1 MSNSNIEQ
9 LVKILPDSVDCALI
23 TSDVN
28 RRYFT
33 GMKSSAGV
41 CLIMRSASYLLIDS
55 RYYEKACDT
64 VNDCKVILLT
74 DYHAQL
80 QELVDKHSVKTMAVE
95 AKNMTL
101 SQLKGLQV
109 KLKNCKIDISDGLS
123 NFIEMLRSMKS
134 PAELEKIR
142 TAQKIAEKA
151 LQNVLN
157 IIAVGKTEKEIAFEL
172 DSYMLKNGAEAVS
185 FDTIVLT
192 GASSS
197 VPHGVPTDK
206 IIENGSFVLM
216 DFGAVYDGYHS
227 DMTRT
232 VCVGEPTEEMEQVY
246 GIVLEAQKL
255 ALSAVHAG
263 MKCSEL
269 DSIARQFITDKGYGE
284 YFGHGLGHS
293 VGMEIHETPSAS
305 PKNNLPLNSNVIMT
319 IEPGIYLPK
328 KFGVRIEDMIV
339 TTPTGCENLTS
350 APKNLIKL

>member
-1 MSNSNIEQ
+1 MANSNIEQ
-9 LVKILPDSVDCALI
+9 LVKILPESVDCALI

-95 AKNMTL
+95 AKSMTL

-134 PAELEKIR
+134 PMELEKIR
-142 TAQKIAEKA
+142 SAQKIAEKA

-157 IIAVGKTEKEIAFEL
+157 IISVGKTEKEIAFEL
-172 DSYMLKNGAEAVS
+172 DSYMLKNGAEA
-185 FDTIVLT
+185 
-192 GASSS
+192 
-197 VPHGVPTDK
+197 H
-206 IIENGSFVLM
+206 
-216 DFGAVYDGYHS
+216 HC
-227 DMTRT
+227 R
-232 VCVGEPTEEMEQVY
+232 
-246 GIVLEAQKL
+246 
-255 ALSAVHAG
+255 VH
-263 MKCSEL
+263 E
-269 DSIARQFITDKGYGE
+269 
-284 YFGHGLGHS
+284 
-293 VGMEIHETPSAS
+293 
-305 PKNNLPLNSNVIMT
+305 
-319 IEPGIYLPK
+319 
-328 KFGVRIEDMIV
+328 
-339 TTPTGCENLTS
+339 
-350 APKNLIKL
+350 